1 MIIDDDFS
9 KISMFN
15 IVDDNE
21 LENPE
26 IKNTQI
32 KDNDNKINPENK
44 SEKENNLFIPVK
56 KDISKYDIVYVNNLV
71 SIEEIVK
78 DSNDKEIFRLFDF
91 NPKTYIKFNT
101 LLQYHPSSL
110 SNDKYKSFLDLR
122 FNNIDVKIDL
132 FYRKLKNIKKYS
144 NYSPESLKGTFLM
157 MLKEII
163 KTKKKLN
170 LMELIQYLEVFPF
183 KYIKIYLAEDDTV
196 KKENIIS
203 LNEDL
208 KDSHFILEYSYEFVE
223 IAFSKILSLIPSN
236 TLIDMKNFFL
246 GRREW
251 VYHKVFL
258 EFYFKI
264 RYNKKK

>member
-1 MIIDDDFS
+1 
-9 KISMFN
+9 MFN

-110 SNDKYKSFLDLR
+110 SNDKYK
-122 FNNIDVKIDL
+122 NII
-132 FYRKLKNIKKYS
+132 N
-144 NYSPESLKGTFLM
+144 
-157 MLKEII
+157 
-163 KTKKKLN
+163 
-170 LMELIQYLEVFPF
+170 QYLNKLFQLIF
-183 KYIKIYLAEDDTV
+183 LY
-196 KKENIIS
+196 
-203 LNEDL
+203 
-208 KDSHFILEYSYEFVE
+208 HFL
-223 IAFSKILSLIPSN
+223 
-236 TLIDMKNFFL
+236 
-246 GRREW
+246 
-251 VYHKVFL
+251 
-258 EFYFKI
+258 
-264 RYNKKK
+264 

>member
-1 MIIDDDFS
+1 MSTPYLRWQTSKKENRREIFDFLTKQKETANIEVEDELFEDFNLDQTNNEMIIDDDFS

-110 SNDKYKSFLDLR
+110 SNDKYKSL
-122 FNNIDVKIDL
+122 
-132 FYRKLKNIKKYS
+132 Y
-144 NYSPESLKGTFLM
+144 
-157 MLKEII
+157 
-163 KTKKKLN
+163 
-170 LMELIQYLEVFPF
+170 
-183 KYIKIYLAEDDTV
+183 
-196 KKENIIS
+196 
-203 LNEDL
+203 
-208 KDSHFILEYSYEFVE
+208 
-223 IAFSKILSLIPSN
+223 
-236 TLIDMKNFFL
+236 
-246 GRREW
+246 
-251 VYHKVFL
+251 
-258 EFYFKI
+258 
-264 RYNKKK
+264 